1 MLILTTSSSNVL
13 ILLQYNYRRMTSVI
27 PSSTMR
33 RSRHGVCII
42 MCHRRRHRRHYVH
55 VSPTL
60 NNKTCHH
67 HHRHVYVTSTLN
79 NKTWQT
85 LKVLKW
91 WVLGGSTHIIIS
103 SSITRPFTRRT
114 TGRVRGRVEE
124 ESCRR
129 VVSQLCQV
137 EKAPAVL
144 VTSIV
149 GSTLCVRQRISWLP
163 KEVIFEGFL

>member
-27 PSSTMR
+27 PSSSMI
-33 RSRHGVCII
+33 RSCHVVCII
-42 MCHRRRHRRHYVH
+42 MCHRRHHRHYVH

-85 LKVLKW
+85 LKVLKRR
-91 WVLGGSTHIIIS
+91 VLGGSTHIIIS

-129 VVSQLCQV
+129 VAKQLCQV

-149 GSTLCVRQRISWLP
+149 GSILCVRQRISS
-163 KEVIFEGFL
+163 

>member
-13 ILLQYNYRRMTSVI
+13 ILLQYNYRRMTSVE
-27 PSSTMR
+27 PSSSSG

-42 MCHRRRHRRHYVH
+42 MCHRRHHRHDH

-85 LKVLKW
+85 LKVLKRR
-91 WVLGGSTHIIIS
+91 VLGGSTHIIIS

-129 VVSQLCQV
+129 IDKQSCLAIR
-137 EKAPAVL
+137 APAEL

-149 GSTLCVRQRISWLP
+149 GSTLCVRWRISWVLESP
-163 KEVIFEGFL
+163 NFEGFL

>member
-42 MCHRRRHRRHYVH
+42 MCHRRHRRHYVH

-85 LKVLKW
+85 LKVLKRR
-91 WVLGGSTHIIIS
+91 VLGGSTHIIIS
-103 SSITRPFTRRT
+103 SSITRPFTCRT